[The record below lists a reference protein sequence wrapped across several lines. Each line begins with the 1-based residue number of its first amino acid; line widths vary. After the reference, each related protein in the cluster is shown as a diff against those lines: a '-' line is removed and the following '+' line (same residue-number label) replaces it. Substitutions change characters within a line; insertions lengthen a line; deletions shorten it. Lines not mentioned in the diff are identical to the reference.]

1 MKLDTYPNQLD
12 YDINSAT
19 ILIVDDNPSNVL
31 LLERVLNLAGYH
43 DIIVALD
50 SEKVVSLYERF
61 RPDLIM
67 LDLLM
72 PKMDGFEVLEA
83 LNAVKGDDYIP
94 VIMISAQPTK
104 ENKLKALE
112 YGVNDF
118 IAKPYDPIE
127 VSMHVRNMLLTR
139 MMHNRLIQEK
149 NDLEENIVKRTK
161 EIYELQYDI
170 IKRLML
176 AIELRDGDTGM
187 HVIRIGL
194 YAYEISEGLG
204 KDESYCQRIQY
215 AGMMHDIGKIGIA
228 DSILLK
234 KGKLTSE
241 EWNIMKE
248 HTTKGADILSGSQNS
263 MIQMSKEI
271 ALTHHEKWDG
281 TGYPMGLKG
290 EEIPL
295 CGRII
300 AICDVFDALV
310 SERPYKKAF
319 PVTEA
324 VRIILSENGRHF
336 DPKIMKVFI
345 EKLDKL
351 IQIENGVKKPTWGKS

>member
-1 MKLDTYPNQLD
+1 MKSMSYPNSLD
-12 YDINSAT
+12 YNIYEAT

-31 LLERVLNLAGYH
+31 LLEKVLKLAGYQ

-50 SEKVVSLYERF
+50 SEKVVPLYESYH
-61 RPDLIM
+61 PDLIM

-72 PKMDGFEVLEA
+72 PKMDGFMVLKA
-83 LNAVKGDDYIP
+83 LNEITGDDYIP
-94 VIMISAQPTK
+94 VIVITAQPSR

-118 IAKPYDPIE
+118 IGKPFDPIE
-127 VSMHVRNMLLTR
+127 VSMHVKNMLLIR

-149 NDLEENIVKRTK
+149 NDLEERVKKRTK
-161 EIYELQYDI
+161 EIFDLQYEI

-176 AIELRDGDTGM
+176 AIELRDNDTGT

-194 YAYEISEGLG
+194 CAREIAEGLG
-204 KDESYCQRIQY
+204 KDEDYCQRIQY

-234 KGKLTSE
+234 RGKLTPE
-241 EWNIMKE
+241 EWVVMKE
-248 HTTKGADILSGSQNS
+248 HTTRGAKILSGSHNS
-263 MIQMSKEI
+263 MIQMSHDI
-271 ALTHHEKWDG
+271 ALSHHEKWDG
-281 TGYPMGLKG
+281 SGYPRGLKG

-300 AICDVFDALV
+300 AICDVFDALL
-310 SERPYKKAF
+310 SERPYKKPF
-319 PVTEA
+319 PLNEA
-324 VRIILSENGRHF
+324 IEIILSEKGETF
-336 DPKIMKVFI
+336 
-345 EKLDKL
+345 
-351 IQIENGVKKPTWGKS
+351 